1 MKQYLEIDEVRALE
15 VLDSRGNPTV
25 QVEVVL
31 EDGSEGV
38 AMVPSGASTGSFEA
52 VELRDGDKS
61 RYLGKGVLK
70 AVENVN
76 TIIRDK
82 IIGMNAYDQIELD
95 KTLIELDGTENKA
108 KLGAN
113 ATLGVSLA
121 VAKAAANS
129 LGMELYNYIGGP
141 NAKVLP
147 TPMMNIM
154 NGGKHADSTL
164 SVQEFM
170 IMPVGAKSFTECLR
184 ICAEIYHNLKKVLK
198 EKGLAT
204 GVGDEGG
211 FAPNVKDEDEALALI
226 MEATEKAGY
235 KPGEEIMFALDV
247 AATEMYDEAKKI
259 GKEGMYHFWKI
270 GVTKTT
276 EEMIAFYEDLVN
288 RYPIISI
295 EDGLAEED
303 WDGWK
308 ELTNRLGDKIQLVG
322 DDLFVT
328 NIKRLQKGI
337 DLGVSNSILIKL
349 NQIGTLT
356 ETLDA
361 IELAKKNGMTA
372 VVSHRSGETEDTT
385 LADVAVATNAG
396 QIKTGAPCR
405 TDRVAKYNRLLNIEN
420 DLGRTAIY
428 AGLSGLNR

>member
-308 ELTNRLGDKIQLVG
+308 ELTNRLGNKIQLVG

-396 QIKTGAPCR
+396 QI
-405 TDRVAKYNRLLNIEN
+405 RLLNIEN